1 MSLLYKDPK
10 DLITTVDIRQ
20 ENGEVIFDFFSDC
33 GKHHTDEHI
42 DEIRITPEKLL
53 VMLKKESVKGIIK
66 ENLDKYYLQ

>member
-20 ENGEVIFDFFSDC
+20 ENGEVVFDFFSDC

-42 DEIRITPEKLL
+42 DEFRITPEMLL
-53 VMLKKESVKGIIK
+53 TLLNLNRRFGELLFNTKE
-66 ENLDKYYLQ
+66 